1 VYDTDEHAPLSFIQG
16 GSHPHLVHEFVDSI
30 ANERDNCPNAVQSA
44 NWTWVGLLPHESAM
58 EGEVIKRLND
68 FTVSATQ
75 KNSAIQI

>member
-1 VYDTDEHAPLSFIQG
+1 MGELTLAVKECMIPMSML
-16 GSHPHLVHEFVDSI
+16 LVHEFVDSI